1 MTLDRRWAAAPFVTL
16 GTGCVVAG
24 GLVAAATAPTPTTHA
39 SWAAAYLVLV
49 AGVAQVALGLGQ
61 AVLTPQAPSRGR
73 VAARLAT
80 WNAGN
85 AAVLGGTLAGVLPL
99 VDLGGA
105 LLVIGLAL
113 LAPAVRGGAPPAH
126 AERAMGAARLS
137 AARVAVAGERA
148 HRAAARPCWAELTA
162 AARSACPASWP
173 TEPVDRAAGKS
184 QAVAA
189 TLDREDRR
197 HDARAAEGSR

>member
-24 GLVAAATAPTPTTHA
+24 GLVAAATAPAPTTHA

-73 VAARLAT
+73 VAARLAA

-113 LAPAVRGGAPPAH
+113 LAPAVRGGARRH
-126 AERAMGAARLS
+126 
-137 AARVAVAGERA
+137 
-148 HRAAARPCWAELTA
+148 T
-162 AARSACPASWP
+162 RSARWALHGFRLLVLLLLVSVPI
-173 TEPVDRAAGKS
+173 G
-184 QAVAA
+184 
-189 TLDREDRR
+189 LLL
-197 HDARAAEGSR
+197 ARAGPS